1 MSISP
6 SQCRSAR
13 ALIDMDQAELARR
26 LSCRVTPL
34 PTSMRVSV
42 TPTRPTSP
50 PRHWKRRLWRFL
62 RKMAARDR
70 GEAETFGLTTLPTI
84 QVTSDV
90 SDVPKPST
98 RALMLLGIGL
108 LGVARYRKTRKGD
121 ALAVG

>member
-1 MSISP
+1 
-6 SQCRSAR
+6 
-13 ALIDMDQAELARR
+13 
-26 LSCRVTPL
+26 
-34 PTSMRVSV
+34 
-42 TPTRPTSP
+42 
-50 PRHWKRRLWRFL
+50 LWRFL